1 MAAWTAEELE
11 RIGTAEELNLQS
23 LRGDGSL
30 RDPVTMWVVRDGDDV
45 YVRSV
50 KGSQGPWF
58 RGTRAQLAGHV
69 RAGGVDKDVAFV
81 DVADGADGG
90 DLTPRVDAA
99 YRAKYGRYPDDIF
112 GSVVTPQAQAATIR
126 LVPR

>member
-1 MAAWTAEELE
+1 MAAWTADELD

-23 LRGDGSL
+23 QRGDGSL

-58 RGTRAQLAGHV
+58 RGTRARLAGRI

-81 DVADGADGG
+81 DVG
-90 DLTPRVDAA
+90 DPGETTPRVDEA
-99 YRAKYGRYPDDIF
+99 YRTKYGHYPADIF
-112 GSVVTPQAQAATIR
+112 GSVVTPQAKEATIR

>member
-1 MAAWTAEELE
+1 MADWTAEELE

-50 KGSQGPWF
+50 KGAQGPWF
-58 RGTRAQLAGHV
+58 RGTRARLAGHV

-81 DVADGADGG
+81 DVAEGG

-99 YRAKYGRYPDDIF
+99 YREKYGRYPADIF
-112 GSVVTPQAQAATIR
+112 GSVVTPQAQAATLR